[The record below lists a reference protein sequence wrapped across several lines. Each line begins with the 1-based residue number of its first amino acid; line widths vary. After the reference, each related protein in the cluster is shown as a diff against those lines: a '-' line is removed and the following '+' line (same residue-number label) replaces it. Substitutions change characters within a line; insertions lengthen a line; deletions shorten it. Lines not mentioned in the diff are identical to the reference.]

1 MIDKLLDFLKIFQLE
16 RTLEYPDLL
25 SILDEMTERI
35 VDSIL
40 RENEVYDLIKV
51 IFGNLKGKDEF
62 EKVDVH
68 EFYLL
73 RVISV
78 LVVVKD

>member
-1 MIDKLLDFLKIFQLE
+1 LIDKLLDFLKIFQLE